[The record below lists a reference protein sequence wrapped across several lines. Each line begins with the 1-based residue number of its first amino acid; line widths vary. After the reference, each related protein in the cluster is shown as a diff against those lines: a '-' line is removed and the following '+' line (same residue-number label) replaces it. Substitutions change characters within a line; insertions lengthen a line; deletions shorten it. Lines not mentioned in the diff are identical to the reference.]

1 MVQSS
6 HYGFL
11 SWISVSFF
19 FISQIQA
26 FSPHEANAVSSPVL
40 SPPTVN
46 TEQGKIWKQLVDV
59 LIDSS
64 SNGAASDTCNVA
76 LDESLIDTSY
86 KGNPEKMMQ
95 KFLELSS
102 FESVQRFCAQN
113 AARSEQWTLCKPEQD
128 TKASSEFMKFVA
140 AIVTCYNADVFAQL
154 TTFPPECEN
163 LHTNSEIRKW
173 YNSQLDTISL
183 QSSDSNLSE
192 EEWKVLAEKA
202 FSTRQSARII
212 ARVCM
217 QKRGWEGAREVILLQ
232 LRDFMK
238 YGSIHGPSFSYSFN
252 RCKASVLKSS
262 PDLKDSALNIAVY
275 KCIIEKAKESDKFY
289 NFING
294 IL

>member
-1 MVQSS
+1 
-6 HYGFL
+6 
-11 SWISVSFF
+11 
-19 FISQIQA
+19 
-26 FSPHEANAVSSPVL
+26 
-40 SPPTVN
+40 
-46 TEQGKIWKQLVDV
+46 
-59 LIDSS
+59 
-64 SNGAASDTCNVA
+64 
-76 LDESLIDTSY
+76 
-86 KGNPEKMMQ
+86 
-95 KFLELSS
+95 
-102 FESVQRFCAQN
+102 VQRFCAQN

-192 EEWKVLAEKA
+192 EVRLVIMFPVIVLGLLSKQEWKVLAEKA